1 MRCARLRPFAAT
13 NVQATS
19 GLQHLAPPPQTK
31 PSFAS
36 KITACSDL
44 ASLHRLLIEH
54 AAAREGPDAQLTT
67 GPTPAQPR
75 DVTAAFQTLA
85 KHWRRCPQ
93 QPLDAVLLSDALRCA
108 YALLSPLSSSLTPR
122 QTAAIIISMQGMRS
136 ANVEVL
142 RQLAE
147 SLAKRPPPT
156 TSNAPTPSAPY
167 SQPTAPAAPDSPAAA
182 SVSHGSSSSPALTRL
197 TSQELAECVFTLAE
211 FSVRPSEAWLGA
223 AMSDLQLGL
232 VQLGGKQLAQLL
244 WALVRLGVRPTSP
257 WLALYEEALCTCL
270 ELPYSGASSP
280 SSSSSDEGAAEFD
293 GSGDDCDLQES
304 ASGNQQQEGPQQALG
319 CEDVVRVLRSA
330 AEINFQPGARCRQL
344 LLAAAGGRLRSM
356 QPHQVAGLA
365 WPLARLGWPVPE
377 EWGREYV
384 LVSSWGAQGG
394 LVVRRTTLGFVGWIK
409 EISVGAG
416 RGDCSASGTGLGRRA
431 Q

>member
-1 MRCARLRPFAAT
+1 MRCARLRPIAAT
-13 NVQATS
+13 NVQASS
-19 GLQHLAPPPQTK
+19 GPQHIAPPPQTK
-31 PSFAS
+31 PTFAS

-54 AAAREGPDAQLTT
+54 AAAREGPDASAQ
-67 GPTPAQPR
+67 PTLLAQPR

-85 KHWRRCPQ
+85 KHWRHSPQ
-93 QPLDAVLLSDALRCA
+93 QHLDAVLLSDALRCA

-156 TSNAPTPSAPY
+156 TSNTPSPPAPS
-167 SQPTAPAAPDSPAAA
+167 SQPTTSAAPAAPTAA
-182 SVSHGSSSSPALTRL
+182 SGSPGSSSAPAFTRL

-211 FSVRPSEAWLGA
+211 FNVRPSEAWLGA

-280 SSSSSDEGAAEFD
+280 SSSSSDEGPGECD
-293 GSGDDCDLQES
+293 GSRDDCDSHESTGSNHQLQGEGQ
-304 ASGNQQQEGPQQALG
+304 AQGQQGSQQALG

-344 LLAAAGGRLRSM
+344 LLAAAGGRLRRM

-384 LVSSWGAQGG
+384 LVSRGWAHGWSV
-394 LVVRRTTLGFVGWIK
+394 VVRLGVGY
-409 EISVGAG
+409 EV
-416 RGDCSASGTGLGRRA
+416 
-431 Q
+431 